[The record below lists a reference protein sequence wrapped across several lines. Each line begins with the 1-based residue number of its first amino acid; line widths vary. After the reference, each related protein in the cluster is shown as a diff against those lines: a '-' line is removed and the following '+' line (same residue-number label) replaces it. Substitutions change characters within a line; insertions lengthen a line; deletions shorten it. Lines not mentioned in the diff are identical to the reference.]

1 MLSIDIKTAILI
13 LCPLQNSLCNGCFLY
28 SNVKHLFT
36 RWQQQTSDRIGMG
49 LLFLYA
55 MQVFTLGVYYTSDAS
70 LEEVEVREAYRLH
83 QTHRW

>member
-1 MLSIDIKTAILI
+1 M
-13 LCPLQNSLCNGCFLY
+13 
-28 SNVKHLFT
+28 KHLFT

-70 LEEVEVREAYRLH
+70 LEEVEVREVEEREVEV
-83 QTHRW
+83 REVEVREVEG

>member
-1 MLSIDIKTAILI
+1 MLLS
-13 LCPLQNSLCNGCFLY
+13 NGCFLY
-28 SNVKHLFT
+28 FNVKHLFT

-70 LEEVEVREAYRLH
+70 LEEVEVRQGGQTASEVPLAASIWCSDAYLGVLLL
-83 QTHRW
+83 